1 MIYPISLL
9 SGTIYRQLAKPLLFR
24 ASPDKVHADMIKV
37 GSFVQ
42 RFRFLNWLMRVSWSY
57 KNDEYL
63 KQEILGQDFANP
75 IGMSAGLDKNF
86 EIAAI
91 ANSIGFGQIEGGSV
105 TFEECAGN
113 ERPWFYRLPKTKSI
127 VVNVGLAN
135 KGVKFAL
142 GRISKYN
149 PKQLGQMRINVSV
162 AYTNSKRTK
171 SEADAIADYV
181 GSLKLINK
189 DTRVNFVTL
198 NISCPN
204 TYGGEPFTTPEKL
217 ERLLMQIDKVRLQK
231 PLFVKMPID
240 KSDKEFESLLG
251 VISKHNVQGVTI
263 SNLFKNRSQA
273 ELKDNLPDD
282 IAGNLSGKPT
292 FDRSNELIRIAYKK
306 FGDKLIISGVGGV
319 FTAED
324 AYIKIRAG
332 ASLVEMVTALMFE
345 GPQVVGQINRGL
357 VKLLKRDG
365 YENISQAIGVDVER

>member
-345 GPQVVGQINRGL
+345 GPQVVGQINCGL

>member
-1 MIYPISLL
+1 
-9 SGTIYRQLAKPLLFR
+9 
-24 ASPDKVHADMIKV
+24 
-37 GSFVQ
+37 
-42 RFRFLNWLMRVSWSY
+42 
-57 KNDEYL
+57 
-63 KQEILGQDFANP
+63 
-75 IGMSAGLDKNF
+75 
-86 EIAAI
+86 
-91 ANSIGFGQIEGGSV
+91 
-105 TFEECAGN
+105 
-113 ERPWFYRLPKTKSI
+113 
-127 VVNVGLAN
+127 
-135 KGVKFAL
+135 
-142 GRISKYN
+142 
-149 PKQLGQMRINVSV
+149 
-162 AYTNSKRTK
+162 
-171 SEADAIADYV
+171 
-181 GSLKLINK
+181 
-189 DTRVNFVTL
+189 
-198 NISCPN
+198 
-204 TYGGEPFTTPEKL
+204 
-217 ERLLMQIDKVRLQK
+217 MQIDKVRLQK

-251 VISKHNVQGVTI
+251 VISRHNVQGVTI